1 MERKSESQSLLIGVS
16 VLPQVFRAKIV
27 SHNFLTMIGLLL
39 VSVGCEPQL
48 TKCMRFSKNS
58 LTEILISLED

>member
-1 MERKSESQSLLIGVS
+1 MGFS

-39 VSVGCEPQL
+39 VSVGCDPQL
-48 TKCMRFSKNS
+48 TKCMCFSKNQ
-58 LTEILISLED
+58 IF

>member
-1 MERKSESQSLLIGVS
+1 MDVS

-39 VSVGCEPQL
+39 VSVG
-48 TKCMRFSKNS
+48 KRMHFSKKQFNRYS
-58 LTEILISLED
+58 NIVRGLVHIGI